1 MQAKWNRCIFQLVM
15 ETMWSVK
22 IFAFDFIL
30 PQMPSRG
37 SDKVPKCV
45 FPPHL
50 LLNCPSTAPL
60 WLPIERGCRGR
71 IGVGATHFPRK
82 SGGWLFGPSTVYFIV
97 WLAEVRNDSDDVISV
112 SMVLVCLSSKPGMC
126 RCWRWPKLFLAELLS
141 VLEWGKPGLR
151 LS

>member
-1 MQAKWNRCIFQLVM
+1 MFSSWWWKPCDLWK
-15 ETMWSVK
+15 S
-22 IFAFDFIL
+22 
-30 PQMPSRG
+30 
-37 SDKVPKCV
+37 
-45 FPPHL
+45 L
-50 LLNCPSTAPL
+50 LLTSYCHRYQVEDLIKSQNVYFHPTLLNWPSTAPL
-60 WLPIERGCRGR
+60 WLPMERGCRGR

-82 SGGWLFGPSTVYFIV
+82 SGEWLFGPSTVYFMV